1 MKEISLIKHAKGA
14 LGLRV
19 FGLGPNLKPTNGL
32 IKLQKLLDNNA
43 FWAKDR
49 TINDLKKCLANSD
62 VVISLWVGKEIVGFG
77 RALTDGIYRGV
88 LWDIVIDQN
97 HQGKGFGTLIVKN
110 LLSSKKIK
118 NTKELSFLEAELI
131 TGKTHQIRKHC
142 YELGFPIVGDKK
154 YFFSVSVNR
163 ATKFFCIIVSS
174 ICIPTV
180 LGSKPILT
188 PSPKIDPLLTQLV
201 TKINNIMRNFLI
213 IF

>member
-32 IKLQKLLDNNA
+32 IKLQKLLDRNA
-43 FWAKDR
+43 FWAQSR

-62 VVISLWVGKEIVGFG
+62 VIVSLWVGNEIVGFG

-97 HQGKGFGTLIVKN
+97 YQGEGFGKLIVKS

-118 NTKELSFLEAELI
+118 NTKKLYLM
-131 TGKTHQIRKHC
+131 TTN
-142 YELGFPIVGDKK
+142 KK
-154 YFFSVSVNR
+154 LFYSQFNLKEVTSQ
-163 ATKFFCIIVSS
+163 
-174 ICIPTV
+174 
-180 LGSKPILT
+180 
-188 PSPKIDPLLTQLV
+188 DLLV
-201 TKINNIMRNFLI
+201 REI
-213 IF
+213 